1 MILSKDEENDN
12 EVRRG
17 DQDKINEFG
26 RLNARLTEVQAE
38 AKLIEVGT
46 LLIRVQRGF
55 SSRGLTT
62 WPLRRTGLGN
72 GLRTSFI
79 ESTLSHCIQITHSS
93 NSSQTHMEKIEDAS
107 TELMMGGGDTVLL
120 RLGDAMFE
128 VEEDDATEHCEKE
141 ADRQQERLDK
151 LREEEADIL
160 QRQGGLKKVLY
171 SRFGKSINLET

>member
-1 MILSKDEENDN
+1 
-12 EVRRG
+12 
-17 DQDKINEFG
+17 
-26 RLNARLTEVQAE
+26 
-38 AKLIEVGT
+38 
-46 LLIRVQRGF
+46 
-55 SSRGLTT
+55 
-62 WPLRRTGLGN
+62 
-72 GLRTSFI
+72 
-79 ESTLSHCIQITHSS
+79 
-93 NSSQTHMEKIEDAS
+93 MEKIEDAS

-141 ADRQQERLDK
+141 ADRQQEKLDK